1 MRKKSEIKLGDG
13 LKAFLKESG
22 LEDKLLKTE
31 LIVNWDSV
39 MGPAVANKTSK
50 VEFKKGILYV
60 QLSSSVLRQELQWH
74 KTKIIEAMN
83 ESVQSPNTVKD
94 IRFV

>member
-1 MRKKSEIKLGDG
+1 MRKKNEIKLGDG
-13 LKAFLKESG
+13 LRAFLKESG

-31 LIVNWDSV
+31 LMVNWDRV
-39 MGPAVANKTSK
+39 MGPSVANKTSK
-50 VEFKKGILYV
+50 VEFKRGVLYI

-74 KTKIIEAMN
+74 KTKIIDAMN
-83 ESVQSPNTVKD
+83 ESVNHTNTVKD

>member
-1 MRKKSEIKLGDG
+1 MRKKNEIKLGDG

-31 LIVNWDSV
+31 LIVNWDRV
-39 MGPAVANKTSK
+39 MGPAVANKTDK
-50 VEFKKGILYV
+50 VEFKRGTLYV
-60 QLSSSVLRQELQWH
+60 QLKSSVLRQELQWH

-83 ESVQSPNTVKD
+83 ESVQKPGTVKD